1 MAEVEIASGQIE
13 MEVLAGQ
20 VVSSAAGD
28 LRAVLEGL
36 NVVELGLAV
45 DEAEISIKAGEW
57 LAVERGLG
65 ELEMA
70 FAMRIKAGA
79 GDAQGQVHAA
89 SDRIFVTGQ
98 GLNFSHVAVA
108 NVERG
113 SKWAVIEKLA
123 ILEGGA

>member
-13 MEVLAGQ
+13 MEVLAGEI
-20 VVSSAAGD
+20 VSGVSRD

-57 LAVERGLG
+57 LAVERGIG
-65 ELEMA
+65 EVEMA

-79 GDAQGQVHAA
+79 GDAHGQAHAA
-89 SDRIFVTGQ
+89 SNRIVVTSQ
-98 GLNFSHVAVA
+98 GLNFSAVAVVVVA
-108 NVERG
+108 RR
-113 SKWAVIEKLA
+113 
-123 ILEGGA
+123 